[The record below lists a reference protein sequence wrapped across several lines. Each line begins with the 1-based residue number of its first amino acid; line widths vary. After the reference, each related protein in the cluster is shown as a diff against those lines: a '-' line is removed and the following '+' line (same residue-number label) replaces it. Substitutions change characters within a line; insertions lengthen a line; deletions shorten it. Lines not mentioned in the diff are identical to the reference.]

1 MLTVLSLTVSLC
13 LRPLVISFP
22 SLNHFT
28 FSSGLPLIVHSSVA
42 DSPAVTL
49 IEAAGSM
56 ILAGS
61 GIQTDLLAFRRRK
74 EKRISTALKT
84 PADLAQS
91 KSLPIF
97 ADQLHSQLGTNICH
111 RG

>member
-28 FSSGLPLIVHSSVA
+28 LSSGLPLIVHSSVA

-49 IEAAGSM
+49 IEAAGST

-61 GIQTDLLAFRRRK
+61 GIQIDSLGFKRK
-74 EKRISTALKT
+74 KVKRSSTAVKT

-91 KSLPIF
+91 ELLPIF